1 MSELIHIH
9 KLDSLINLCSIVYRD
24 YLDENQYLRIIECLF
39 HYYYNKK
46 EILLPFSINSE
57 SKVILFYNIYKKFNF
72 KKLDTILKTLNNLKY
87 INISYVSFN
96 SKINPNLKPTI
107 LPSNF
112 DTFGNINLNM
122 LNSYLKESSYKVFN
136 LEDNGIV
143 KE

>member
-72 KKLDTILKTLNNLKY
+72 KKLDTILTTLNNFKY
-87 INISYVSFN
+87 INIS
-96 SKINPNLKPTI
+96 
-107 LPSNF
+107 
-112 DTFGNINLNM
+112 
-122 LNSYLKESSYKVFN
+122 
-136 LEDNGIV
+136 
-143 KE
+143 